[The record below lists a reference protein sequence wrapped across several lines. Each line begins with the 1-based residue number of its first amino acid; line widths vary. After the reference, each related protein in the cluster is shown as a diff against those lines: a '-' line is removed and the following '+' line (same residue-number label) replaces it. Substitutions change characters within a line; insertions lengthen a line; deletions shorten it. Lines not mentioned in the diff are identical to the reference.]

1 MSTLKGGKYPK
12 MIGGKKKKLIN
23 IMEELLG
30 IDHLTIG
37 TSEQLE
43 DRKKALQLAD
53 EHKLKREGER
63 AKWEDEKLQ
72 RKKKEQE
79 TLARKTEEYNN
90 KNHSS
95 LTSEQYKEKMK
106 TDAAATAVA
115 EKEEKEAADA
125 TATTEKNA
133 KKDAKNRGRRVKDYG
148 FTFVGDIE
156 SAHQTDIKKIITQ
169 LNEILRLKELG
180 LYEDILA
187 KPNTVLIRT
196 TNIKDV
202 EELISKTA
210 EEVFVAPLEEEIPDT
225 KKE

>member
-12 MIGGKKKKLIN
+12 MIGGKKRKLIN

-43 DRKKALQLAD
+43 DRKKALLLAE
-53 EHKLKREGER
+53 EHKRGRIAKRAE
-63 AKWEDEKLQ
+63 WEDEKLQ
-72 RKKKEQE
+72 RKKKETMLLE
-79 TLARKTEEYNN
+79 LKTNEYN
-90 KNHSS
+90 KKHKTS
-95 LTSEQYKEKMK
+95 LTIEGYKEKMK
-106 TDAAATAVA
+106 TDAAAAAVA

-125 TATTEKNA
+125 AATTEKNA
-133 KKDAKNRGRRVKDYG
+133 KKDAKKRGRKIKDDDFI
-148 FTFVGDIE
+148 FTGNIE

-169 LNEILRLKELG
+169 LNDILRLKELG

-196 TNIKDV
+196 TNIKDG

-210 EEVFVAPLEEEIPDT
+210 EEVFVAPLE
-225 KKE
+225 

>member
-63 AKWEDEKLQ
+63 AKWEAEKK
-72 RKKKEQE
+72 RRSDAEEAAAKAAGFSSVAHRKEVKAKKKEVAE
-79 TLARKTEEYNN
+79 
-90 KNHSS
+90 
-95 LTSEQYKEKMK
+95 
-106 TDAAATAVA
+106 AAAAAVA
-115 EKEEKEAADA
+115 KKTADA
-125 TATTEKNA
+125 ATTEKNA

-156 SAHQTDIKKIITQ
+156 SARQTDIKKIITQ
-169 LNEILRLKELG
+169 LNDILRLKKLG

-196 TNIKDV
+196 TNIKDG

>member
-1 MSTLKGGKYPK
+1 MSTLKSGRYPK
-12 MIGGKKKKLIN
+12 MIGGKKRKLIN

-37 TSEQLE
+37 TLEQLE

-79 TLARKTEEYNN
+79 TLVRKTEEYNK
-90 KNHSS
+90 KNGS
-95 LTSEQYKEKMK
+95 LLTPDEYKEKMK

-125 TATTEKNA
+125 AATTEKNA

-148 FTFVGDIE
+148 FTFVGAIE
-156 SAHQTDIKKIITQ
+156 SAYQTDIKKIITQ
-169 LNEILRLKELG
+169 LNDILRLKKLG
-180 LYEDILA
+180 LYDDIQSE
-187 KPNTVLIRT
+187 PNIVLIRT
-196 TNIKDV
+196 TNIKDG

-210 EEVFVAPLEEEIPDT
+210 EKVFVAPLEE
-225 KKE
+225 

>member
-43 DRKKALQLAD
+43 DRKKALLLAD

-63 AKWEDEKLQ
+63 ANWEAEKK
-72 RKKKEQE
+72 RRSEEEETAAITAGFKTAAEHKASKKKK
-79 TLARKTEEYNN
+79 A
-90 KNHSS
+90 
-95 LTSEQYKEKMK
+95 
-106 TDAAATAVA
+106 DAAVA
-115 EKEEKEAADA
+115 KKAEDAASDR
-125 TATTEKNA
+125 TA

-156 SAHQTDIKKIITQ
+156 TNEQTDIKNIINQ
-169 LNEILRLKELG
+169 LNDILRLKELG
-180 LYEDILA
+180 LYDDIQSE
-187 KPNTVLIRT
+187 PNIVLIRT
-196 TNIKDV
+196 TNIKDG

-210 EEVFVAPLEEEIPDT
+210 EEVFVAPLEE
-225 KKE
+225 